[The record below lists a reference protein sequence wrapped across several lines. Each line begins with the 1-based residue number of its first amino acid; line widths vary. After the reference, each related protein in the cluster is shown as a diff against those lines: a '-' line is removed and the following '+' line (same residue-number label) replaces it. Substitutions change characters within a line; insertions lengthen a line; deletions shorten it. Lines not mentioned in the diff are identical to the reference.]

1 MPEKQLQP
9 LVIGG
14 VNCCRRR
21 HTPVQGRET
30 FCRTKKPRCRQAF
43 HREREK
49 EKIIEAAAFDI
60 EAAFDTGHAV
70 NRGVELT
77 KA

>member
-1 MPEKQLQP
+1 M
-9 LVIGG
+9 
-14 VNCCRRR
+14 
-21 HTPVQGRET
+21 QGRET